1 MMNQATNAET
11 TDSAYKSLYKLGGAA
26 ALIVV
31 VLTLSEVI
39 GYTFYPQPSTV
50 SGWFM
55 LFQSNRII
63 GLLDFWG
70 LEVPMYAMF
79 TLVFLALYV
88 ALRKANKGLMAIA
101 MTFALLAACRREDF
115 PPNTIGGRI
124 AAI

>member
-1 MMNQATNAET
+1 MMNQVTNAET
-11 TDSAYKSLYKLGGAA
+11 ADSAYKSLYKLGGVA

-31 VLTLSEVI
+31 VLTLGEVI
-39 GYTFYPQPSTV
+39 SHAFYPQPGTV

-79 TLVFLALYV
+79 IMVFLALYV
-88 ALRKANKGLMAIA
+88 ALRKANEGRMAIA
-101 MTFALLAACRREDF
+101 LTLALLVLQRDF
-115 PPNTIGGRI
+115 I
-124 AAI
+124 